1 MPGNFTFII
10 YAAQNIRR
18 MNEAEPPV
26 IWINENLQA
35 YQNTIKVISLL
46 SAILTLRITGK
57 FRLDSNKKKLYEL
70 EASS

>member
-1 MPGNFTFII
+1 
-10 YAAQNIRR
+10 